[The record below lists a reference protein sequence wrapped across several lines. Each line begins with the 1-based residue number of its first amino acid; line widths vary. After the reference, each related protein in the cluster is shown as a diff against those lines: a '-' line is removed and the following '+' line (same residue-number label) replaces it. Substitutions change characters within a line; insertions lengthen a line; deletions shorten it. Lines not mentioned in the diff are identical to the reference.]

1 MQNNSNSPATS
12 GIVKKFLNFS
22 FTLYFIMCAS
32 TLIAQNSSTKKQ
44 IYLDIAHG
52 QKFYNDP
59 ADMKGQDQDF
69 IERVKYMTGEIKKN
83 ASPFNADLNFL
94 KEEIKPELLKKCDLL
109 FIHMPSAKYS
119 PGEVKAIKEYLNN
132 GGSLFIVMDV
142 DYWSTLEQSNVND
155 LVSPF
160 GIQYGNDSPD
170 TVTGG
175 YTKANLLTK
184 KPLKITYHGG
194 RIVKGGIPFCFI
206 EQDEE
211 QPFGTF
217 AELKNGGKIVAMGDG
232 MVSLYMTSWQGV
244 NDYQCG
250 EFMNDVFSWLLK

>member
-1 MQNNSNSPATS
+1 MQSNLNATAKS

-22 FTLYFIMCAS
+22 FILYSIICAS
-32 TLIAQNSSTKKQ
+32 TLFAQTSNPKKQ

-59 ADMKGQDQDF
+59 ADMKGQDQNF
-69 IERVKYMTGEIKKN
+69 IERVNYMTGEIIKN
-83 ASPFNADLNFL
+83 ASPFNAELHYL
-94 KEEIKPELLKKCDLL
+94 KEEIKPELLKKCDLR

-119 PGEVKAIKEYLNN
+119 PGEIKAIKQYLNN

-142 DYWSTLEQSNVND
+142 DYWSTLEQTNVND
-155 LVSPF
+155 FVRPY
-160 GIQYGNDSPD
+160 GIEYENDSPD

-175 YTKANLLTK
+175 YTKANLITK

-194 RIVKGGIPFCFI
+194 RIVKGGTPFCFI
-206 EQDEE
+206 KQNEE
-211 QPFGTF
+211 HPFGTF
-217 AELKNGGKIVAMGDG
+217 AELKSGGKIIAMGDG